1 MTFILLLC
9 PSINHTCTIVEN
21 YIYMLLLQKHELAPN
36 VMAMVGAFNRVAL
49 LVPTEILQETTPQAR
64 AKVIS
69 VFIQVGIYFTLS
81 PLLHSALPSYGE
93 LWS

>member
-1 MTFILLLC
+1 
-9 PSINHTCTIVEN
+9 
-21 YIYMLLLQKHELAPN
+21 MLLLQKHELAPN

-69 VFIQVGIYFTLS
+69 VFIQVGIQLVPFLATPFCFISLS
-81 PLLHSALPSYGE
+81 FSSAYS
-93 LWS
+93 